1 MKAFSLQ
8 FCDHKTV
15 QSTPKQKLRYK
26 NLFQQA
32 KHKSA
37 MPLPALMLPLQ
48 LQEPSLNV
56 HKKIKLST
64 KSKVV
69 SKALKCAKMPTIEKK
84 IVGTQTQ

>member
-8 FCDHKTV
+8 FCDHKTA

-26 NLFQQA
+26 NPFQQA

-48 LQEPSLNV
+48 LQGKRPLNTPSEFIL
-56 HKKIKLST
+56 
-64 KSKVV
+64 
-69 SKALKCAKMPTIEKK
+69 
-84 IVGTQTQ
+84 